1 LKGNIIHDII
11 YVEEMAGGLVL
22 LKLEIKPDGTIV
34 FYGNGYAKDYG
45 AFGLLITTLKDKV
58 WFMSLWKEGVPMQ
71 LKDLIGEATEYDK
84 KKMLE
89 ERKPK
94 SWCKSVSAFAN
105 GIGGTLIFGISDD
118 EQIVGLQNAKRD
130 SETISEQIKTRL
142 DPIPQTRLSL
152 YKTEDGKELIVLE
165 VSSGYE
171 TPYYYIGEGN
181 RTAYYRIGNESV
193 PVDAIKLKELVLRGS
208 DSSYDSLVSK
218 YKFEEFSFTKLK
230 SVYKQRTGKVL
241 EDSDFES
248 FGIVNEEGKL
258 TNAGALLAD
267 ESPIRQSRLFCTR
280 WNGLDKASGVV
291 DALDDKEFS
300 GSLISLLQ
308 NGAEF
313 VKNNSKMKWKKVSD
327 GRIELPDYPER
338 SVLEGMVNGLIHR
351 QYLELGSE
359 VHIDIFDDRLE
370 IYSPGG
376 MYDGSVVQERDIS
389 RIPSK
394 RRNPIIADI
403 FNRLKYMERRGSG
416 FRKIRDDY
424 REQYLYTDAM
434 EPEFYSDRNSFILT
448 LKNLNYVKIS
458 FKKSNKK
465 TAIKNGDKTIS
476 AKTQKKYEKI
486 LGFMEREKEYKTAE
500 IAELLELQK
509 SHTRKLLNELV
520 DLNKIEA
527 IGNNKSRVY
536 MRI

>member
-22 LKLEIKPDGTIV
+22 LKLEIKLAEDQILAEKKYNPQTI
-34 FYGNGYAKDYG
+34 YETIDK
-45 AFGLLITTLKDKV
+45 AF
-58 WFMSLWKEGVPMQ
+58 E
-71 LKDLIGEATEYDK
+71 
-84 KKMLE
+84 
-89 ERKPK
+89 KPK

-152 YKTEDGKELIVLE
+152 YKTEDGNELIVLE

-230 SVYKQRTGKVL
+230 SVYKQRTGKVF

-359 VHIDIFDDRLE
+359 VHIDMFDDRLE

-448 LKNLNYVKIS
+448 LKNLNYVKS
-458 FKKSNKK
+458 SSRKSDKKA
-465 TAIKNGDKTIS
+465 AIKSGDKTIS
-476 AKTQKKYEKI
+476 AKTQKNYEKI

-520 DLNKIEA
+520 DLNKIKA

-536 MRI
+536 KRI